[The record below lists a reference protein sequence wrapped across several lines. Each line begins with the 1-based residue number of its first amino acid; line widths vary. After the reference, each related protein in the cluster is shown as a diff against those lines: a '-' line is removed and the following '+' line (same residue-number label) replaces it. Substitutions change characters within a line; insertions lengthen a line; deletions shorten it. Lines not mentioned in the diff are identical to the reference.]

1 MVFQIY
7 RVFNCVTS
15 EECLVF
21 FTGIF
26 SSKVLNGILLYEV
39 KGMSGSFSSDC
50 KVLIRKAKY

>member
-1 MVFQIY
+1 MSGI
-7 RVFNCVTS
+7 
-15 EECLVF
+15 

-50 KVLIRKAKY
+50 KVLIRKAKYLSIVLKVKNHAL